1 MTKHH
6 ITFLVIFFGLLIFS
20 CEKKEKNSGNLMIV
34 NGSIDG
40 LRKGTL
46 YLQKIKDT
54 VLVNIDS
61 IQINGIPNFEFRTP
75 IETAEVFYLYLDKE
89 DGDSL
94 NDRILFFGEKGAI
107 QIKTLLNTFESSAK
121 IIGSKNQEL
130 LQEFNSFNRKFN
142 DQNLDLMKKF
152 YQSKIEG
159 NPILTDSLQQKMD
172 NLLKRRY
179 LYTINFAAQNTNENI
194 APYLALTQV
203 YNANISLLDS
213 IAVKMTEEVSNSK
226 YGKEFLTF
234 FRTTSRSRKL
244 NYKAA
249 DFFNKECINFLC
261 SWLIALNLLFKS
273 SPLTALIFTI
283 KSSKICIASSINFS
297 LFSKSPLGFDSSHK

>member
-1 MTKHH
+1 M
-6 ITFLVIFFGLLIFS
+6 
-20 CEKKEKNSGNLMIV
+20 
-34 NGSIDG
+34 
-40 LRKGTL
+40 
-46 YLQKIKDT
+46 
-54 VLVNIDS
+54 
-61 IQINGIPNFEFRTP
+61 
-75 IETAEVFYLYLDKE
+75 
-89 DGDSL
+89 

-159 NPILTDSLQQKMD
+159 NPKLTDSLQQKMD

-213 IAVKMTEEVSNSK
+213 IAIKMTEEVSNSK

-234 FRTTSRSRKL
+234 LERRRDQE
-244 NYKAA
+244 N
-249 DFFNKECINFLC
+249 
-261 SWLIALNLLFKS
+261 
-273 SPLTALIFTI
+273 
-283 KSSKICIASSINFS
+283 
-297 LFSKSPLGFDSSHK
+297 

>member
-1 MTKHH
+1 
-6 ITFLVIFFGLLIFS
+6 
-20 CEKKEKNSGNLMIV
+20 MIV

-40 LRKGTL
+40 LRKGSV
-46 YLQKIKDT
+46 YRRKIQDT

-61 IQINGIPNFEFRTP
+61 IKINGIPNLEGRTP
-75 IETAEVFYLYLDKE
+75 SETAEVFYLYLDKE

-94 NDRILFFGEKGAI
+94 NDRILSFGEKGAI
-107 QIKTLLNTFESSAK
+107 QIKTLLNTFESRAK
-121 IIGSKNQEL
+121 IIESKNQEL
-130 LQEFNSFNRKFN
+130 LQEFNSINRKFH

-159 NPILTDSLQQKMD
+159 NSKLTDSLQQKMD

-213 IAVKMTEEVSNSK
+213 IAIKMTEEVSNSK

-234 FRTTSRSRKL
+234 LERRRDQE
-244 NYKAA
+244 N
-249 DFFNKECINFLC
+249 
-261 SWLIALNLLFKS
+261 
-273 SPLTALIFTI
+273 
-283 KSSKICIASSINFS
+283 
-297 LFSKSPLGFDSSHK
+297 